1 MVPLQP
7 GDGDEEDEEED
18 EDDDA
23 YEAVA
28 VNRVMMMLCG
38 LEERSPRHPHTLS
51 DVQGSPPPRKPSRAH

>member
-28 VNRVMMMLCG
+28 VNRVMMLRG
-38 LEERSPRHPHTLS
+38 LEERSPRHPHTL
-51 DVQGSPPPRKPSRAH
+51 K